1 MGGRAGLSWC
11 LCAGLGRLMHAQPR
25 HSAGNPAVGVVTLM
39 PFVLPGQRSRQLAKS
54 KGLRRDAAAGRG
66 QGAPMGC
73 ENADAQGASSYGA
86 HVEGQR
92 IKKPEEEHHPSCSL
106 AATGEGEG
114 AYGGA
119 EDGGAAPEAA
129 DAPMSANATSEPPM
143 AR

>member
-1 MGGRAGLSWC
+1 MDKNSEHLTFEQNSELSSHWWW
-11 LCAGLGRLMHAQPR
+11 P
-25 HSAGNPAVGVVTLM
+25 S
-39 PFVLPGQRSRQLAKS
+39 
-54 KGLRRDAAAGRG
+54 

-129 DAPMSANATSEPPM
+129 DAPMSSNATSEPPM